1 MRNKEKGGRGWIVHL
16 NSLQGKMYSNAVY
29 FYLFWS
35 HCGTLHARPAL
46 MSLTCAA
53 TAGTADRGKNDEVN
67 SPTHASA
74 DREGWREKCMIVCL
88 FVVMQSPWP
97 CQPAHYSTQLQY
109 TSWTGRC
116 WEKEPGLLWMV
127 TDGNWQMSLLFF
139 SFCTHRPLN
148 IHFSMSGTVFQLG
161 KVHFLQKLNHFLLN
175 NPNKE
180 NKKQSEYWVIKVS
193 WGPEIPNG
201 FEIDT
206 VKARIS
212 SCIHLRK
219 GARQCFKFSS

>member
-1 MRNKEKGGRGWIVHL
+1 MRNKEKGGRGWIVNL
-16 NSLQGKMYSNAVY
+16 NSLQGKIYSNAVY

-35 HCGTLHARPAL
+35 HCGTAL

-53 TAGTADRGKNDEVN
+53 TAGTTDRGKNDEVN
-67 SPTHASA
+67 SPMHASA
-74 DREGWREKCMIVCL
+74 DREGWHEKCMIVCL

-97 CQPAHYSTQLQY
+97 CQPAQYSTQLQY

-116 WEKEPGLLWMV
+116 WEKESGLLWMV
-127 TDGNWQMSLLFF
+127 TDGNWQMSILFF
-139 SFCTHRPLN
+139 FFLYTQAFEYPFQYVWYY
-148 IHFSMSGTVFQLG
+148 FSTRKSTFPP
-161 KVHFLQKLNHFLLN
+161 KFK
-175 NPNKE
+175 PIPS
-180 NKKQSEYWVIKVS
+180 KKPKQRKPKKSEYWVIKVS
-193 WGPEIPNG
+193 WGQEIPNG

-206 VKARIS
+206 VEARIS